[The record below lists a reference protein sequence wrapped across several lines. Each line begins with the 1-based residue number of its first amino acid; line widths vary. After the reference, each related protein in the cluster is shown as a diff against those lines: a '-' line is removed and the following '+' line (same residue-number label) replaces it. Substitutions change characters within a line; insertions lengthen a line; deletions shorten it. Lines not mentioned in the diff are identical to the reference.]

1 MCRRPSRGAK
11 EGCRMLPEGLIRQ
24 GRSRCP
30 AALPAAFLS
39 FRGGMAQL
47 IQGPL
52 SPPDR
57 LFFNTTTRLSTH

>member
-1 MCRRPSRGAK
+1 
-11 EGCRMLPEGLIRQ
+11 MLPEGLIRQ

-30 AALPAAFLS
+30 AAFPAASLLF
-39 FRGGMAQL
+39 GGGLAQL

-57 LFFNTTTRLSTH
+57 FSKHPLLL